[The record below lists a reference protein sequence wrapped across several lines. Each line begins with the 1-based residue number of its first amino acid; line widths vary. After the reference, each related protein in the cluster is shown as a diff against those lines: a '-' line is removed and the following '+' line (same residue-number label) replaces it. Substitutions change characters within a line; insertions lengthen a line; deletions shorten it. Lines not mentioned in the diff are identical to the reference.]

1 MRAYASTLRVI
12 GVAVQE
18 KASKYRTKGQPPRP
32 GARPGNLIELRPG
45 MVPFGSVQ
53 TLADR
58 LGADPGEILSL
69 IGMSPRTA
77 ARRKDQ
83 GFLKP
88 DEADR
93 LLRVARVLEEATRVF
108 GSEDKAARWLKAPHP
123 SLGDVPPVSLLD
135 SDAGTKLTVDELTRI
150 DYGDF
155 A

>member
-1 MRAYASTLRVI
+1 MRAYASTLKVI
-12 GVAVQE
+12 GVDVQE

-32 GARPGNLIELRPG
+32 AAQPGNLVELRPG
-45 MVPFGSVQ
+45 MVPFDSVQ
-53 TLADR
+53 TLAER
-58 LGADPGEILSL
+58 LGADPAEVLSL

-77 ARRKDQ
+77 ARRKGQ
-83 GFLKP
+83 GFLTP

-93 LLRVARVLEEATRVF
+93 LLRVARVVEEATRVF

-123 SLGDVPPVSLLD
+123 SLGDVAPFSLLD
-135 SDAGTKLTVDELTRI
+135 SDAGTKLAVDELTRI

>member
-1 MRAYASTLRVI
+1 MRAYASTLKVI

-69 IGMSPRTA
+69 IGMSLRTA